1 MGWWH
6 IETKGTA
13 MSLLFAT
20 DSGIDQLGKLTG
32 RKAAVVWDKRRAV
45 LDQAMNDVFALAH
58 PRNDVPFNTIV
69 ASNETAPA
77 VAAYRAALAS
87 YYECEIDAGLRYG
100 PEPAYRKRS
109 LLEADKKR
117 RIR

>member
-1 MGWWH
+1 M
-6 IETKGTA
+6 TLLA
-13 MSLLFAT
+13 MT
-20 DSGIDQLGKLTG
+20 DDGIDALGKLTG
-32 RKAAVVWDKRRAV
+32 RAAAKEWDKRRAI
-45 LDQAMNDVFALAH
+45 LDVAMSEVFALAH

-69 ASNETAPA
+69 AANETAPA
-77 VAAYRAALAS
+77 VSAYRAALAS

>member
-1 MGWWH
+1 M
-6 IETKGTA
+6 T
-13 MSLLFAT
+13 LLAT
-20 DSGIDQLGKLTG
+20 TDKGIDDLGRMTG
-32 RKAAVVWDKRRAV
+32 RMAAREWDKRRAV
-45 LDQAMNDVFALAH
+45 LDAAMSEVFALAH
-58 PRNDVPFNTIV
+58 PRNDVPFNSIV
-69 ASNETAPA
+69 AAHDTAPA
-77 VAAYRAALAS
+77 VGAYRAALAS